1 MSSKIRFTPEF
12 LAACELLWRDGFD
25 KGVCGEDDFPDFKSF
40 FVSATK
46 VKEDPSLEES
56 SKLPFNPS
64 KCEARLE
71 KHGWA
76 IQCTRSPFEDGCLCK
91 THQNMLSKLDEGKDI
106 PYGRFNQERPDK
118 TLDKGNTIKWGP
130 KKARSKNSNSSPV
143 KPKLKMGEMR
153 DYLSTRIPNTVHK
166 DLKKADLMELY
177 LKEKE
182 KENTS
187 DEEIS
192 PLVQGQEESTVESVP
207 SLSEESEEE
216 IGEMLE
222 AGGQEEPVEGPVE
235 EEVDD
240 SDTIPF
246 SEPVE
251 EEVQVQEEPVEEEV
265 QVQEEPVEEEVQVQE
280 EPVDNGE
287 GTGLTLEP
295 ARPKTISEYKEL
307 FKSLNIN
314 YDGMKGLRAFKQAY
328 VDHLEEE
335 DNKTDDMSE
344 DDLQEDTS
352 SFEETDFEGVSYLE
366 DEETGKIYNM
376 KHQHVGK
383 WNEDVD
389 DIIWVSEVYKETH
402 EQSRP

>member
-1 MSSKIRFTPEF
+1 
-12 LAACELLWRDGFD
+12 
-25 KGVCGEDDFPDFKSF
+25 
-40 FVSATK
+40 
-46 VKEDPSLEES
+46 
-56 SKLPFNPS
+56 
-64 KCEARLE
+64 
-71 KHGWA
+71 
-76 IQCTRSPFEDGCLCK
+76 
-91 THQNMLSKLDEGKDI
+91 MLSKLDEGKDI
-106 PYGRFNQERPDK
+106 PYGRFNQERPDT
-118 TLDKGNTIKWGP
+118 TLDKGNPIKWGP
-130 KKARSKNSNSSPV
+130 KKTRSKNSNSSPV

-153 DYLSTRIPNTVHK
+153 DYLSTVIPNTVYK
-166 DLKKADLMELY
+166 DLKKADLMDLY

-187 DEEIS
+187 DEEEI
-192 PLVQGQEESTVESVP
+192 QHTIQEETTVESVP
-207 SLSEESEEE
+207 SLPEESEEE

-222 AGGQEEPVEGPVE
+222 AGGQEELVEEQVD

-246 SEPVE
+246 S
-251 EEVQVQEEPVEEEV
+251 
-265 QVQEEPVEEEVQVQE
+265 EPVEEEVQVQE